1 MRNKKIIA
9 LVLILTTILSIFS
22 LPASA
27 AEKIENKM
35 REILKQNLTFEKYE
49 VEDVDAK
56 IAEFKAQGEIYKA
69 ELLEEHRNDNPTLY
83 LTKDKDGNVKIGT
96 PYLAGAKVMAKVVK
110 QGKDKKILVYKY
122 KSKANYRR
130 RQGHRQP
137 YTKVS
142 IEKIEA

>member
-1 MRNKKIIA
+1 MYAVIA
-9 LVLILTTILSIFS
+9 TGGKQYRVAEGDVLFVEKLAGELDEQVVFSDVLTV
-22 LPASA
+22 
-27 AEKIENKM
+27 
-35 REILKQNLTFEKYE
+35 
-49 VEDVDAK
+49 VED
-56 IAEFKAQGEIYKA
+56 GS
-69 ELLEEHRNDNPTLY
+69 
-83 LTKDKDGNVKIGT
+83 VKIGT
-96 PYLAGAKVMAKVVK
+96 PCLAGAKVTAKVLK

>member
-1 MRNKKIIA
+1 MYAVIA
-9 LVLILTTILSIFS
+9 TGGKQYRVAEGDVIFVEKLAGELEDTLVFTEVLTVV
-22 LPASA
+22 
-27 AEKIENKM
+27 
-35 REILKQNLTFEKYE
+35 QDG
-49 VEDVDAK
+49 DVK
-56 IAEFKAQGEIYKA
+56 
-69 ELLEEHRNDNPTLY
+69 
-83 LTKDKDGNVKIGT
+83 VGT
-96 PYLAGAKVMAKVVK
+96 PYLEGVTVTAKVLK